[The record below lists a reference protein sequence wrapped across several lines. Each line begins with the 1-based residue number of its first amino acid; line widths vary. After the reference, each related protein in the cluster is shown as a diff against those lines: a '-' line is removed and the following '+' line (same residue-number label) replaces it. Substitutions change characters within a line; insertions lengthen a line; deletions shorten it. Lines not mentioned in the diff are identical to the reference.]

1 MSNAEHTGQ
10 ALREQCA
17 RKRQKLE
24 SNGAEQGLIECRLKG
39 VDAGGVMRAFY
50 EFAANKK
57 VDTPS
62 AVEAIPGAVAAWP
75 LQFHPRKPSSPAPG
89 SRPGGARWPTD
100 PLSRAKVTK
109 TCQRAN
115 T

>member
-1 MSNAEHTGQ
+1 MSNAEHNEQ
-10 ALREQCA
+10 PLREQCA

-24 SNGAEQGLIECRLKG
+24 STGAEQGLIECKRKG
-39 VDAGGVMRAFY
+39 MDAGGVMRAFY
-50 EFAANKK
+50 VFAANKR
-57 VDTPS
+57 VDTPF
-62 AVEAIPGAVAAWP
+62 AVEAILGAVAARP

-89 SRPGGARWPTD
+89 SGPSGARWPTD